1 MISRIFKF
9 CLWGILAWASGYYAI
24 SQYEQK
30 HRIPIAIS
38 IACVFSIFMMLR
50 SFVIGIQLL
59 SSKDENCLNEDSVQ

>member
-30 HRIPIAIS
+30 HVIQIAVIS
-38 IACVFSIFMMLR
+38 ACAIFIILMLR

-59 SSKDENCLNEDSVQ
+59 SSKDEDSLGEDARQ